1 MGRCEQ
7 QSILRYQELLKVKI
21 YTNCSELLK
30 LLQTECYALPLSVSL
45 FLVGAKLSMDRAGSA
60 KSLVATNF

>member
-21 YTNCSELLK
+21 YMNCSELLK
-30 LLQTECYALPLSVSL
+30 LLQTEC
-45 FLVGAKLSMDRAGSA
+45 
-60 KSLVATNF
+60 